1 MIYLLDSQDSFTYN
15 IATIFQSFG
24 AQVIVQDTRFIN
36 WATIE
41 EQDSGI
47 AAFILSPGPGKPEEE
62 KIFYEILKRYAGKKP
77 ILGVCLGHQVIA
89 QFFGARV
96 ESASQIYH
104 GRTSKIGHDNSPLYK
119 EIPQEFVAMRY
130 NSLIVNPNLPNEL
143 QLSSWSLG
151 DEQEVMGVRHKTH
164 LIEGVQFHPESV
176 GTPMGITLLQN
187 FYNRL
192 SVSTGS

>member
-62 KIFYEILKRYAGKKP
+62 KYFMKFLKDTLEKTHIGR
-77 ILGVCLGHQVIA
+77 L
-89 QFFGARV
+89 FGAPGYCAVFWSSCRKCV
-96 ESASQIYH
+96 
-104 GRTSKIGHDNSPLYK
+104 
-119 EIPQEFVAMRY
+119 
-130 NSLIVNPNLPNEL
+130 PNLPWKDVKN
-143 QLSSWSLG
+143 WP
-151 DEQEVMGVRHKTH
+151 R
-164 LIEGVQFHPESV
+164 
-176 GTPMGITLLQN
+176 
-187 FYNRL
+187 
-192 SVSTGS
+192 

>member
-1 MIYLLDSQDSFTYN
+1 
-15 IATIFQSFG
+15 
-24 AQVIVQDTRFIN
+24 
-36 WATIE
+36 
-41 EQDSGI
+41 
-47 AAFILSPGPGKPEEE
+47 
-62 KIFYEILKRYAGKKP
+62 
-77 ILGVCLGHQVIA
+77 
-89 QFFGARV
+89 
-96 ESASQIYH
+96 
-104 GRTSKIGHDNSPLYK
+104 
-119 EIPQEFVAMRY
+119 MRY